1 MWEAAPRADAGAQ
14 HGERAWAGGVCCAAW
29 EVAAQA
35 GLARATT
42 RHWAEVLLR
51 GGGGRTGRRR
61 RLPARLLLHGDVAGW
76 PHKASVAALAAAT
89 RIKISRKIYVCYESS
104 SSAVHLISLILF

>member
-1 MWEAAPRADAGAQ
+1 MWEAASRADAGAQ

-61 RLPARLLLHGDVAGW
+61 RLPARLLLHGD
-76 PHKASVAALAAAT
+76 AATLAAAAT